1 LTGLDD
7 RLARDPTESR
17 SNSYVSPSSAAT
29 DASVAEVDSSQ
40 GLQGEERIELNIAAA
55 QAELGSSM
63 QSGAVVSPP
72 PPVNLVTQPQ
82 GTAAA
87 SSRSRNT
94 SPQRSMQRRQSMP
107 EMRIDPPL
115 YQIDDDFN
123 IQYREGQ
130 LPTAREDEGREAL
143 PSYTCDVHIEGYV
156 PRKMEFTKPGLQ
168 AKDRRWKRQYVILH
182 GTSVKV
188 YKSDPRVKAV
198 AGEEPPPTPGAHTS
212 KHRPSF
218 SSTTSKASSVTKQN
232 NHPHHRMAQAQR
244 ARAPTE
250 SSISSASSMESEKA
264 LMWNQAVQDAIAK
277 KKYDP
282 DMPVH
287 VHLQEE
293 DEHGLASLQHA
304 PSALLAKASENRC
317 IRHYTLQGE
326 IFAGLYCSARRANE
340 ICPTKGAESGLAADY
355 LKRRHV
361 VRVRA
366 EGEQF
371 LVQCKDDRAVIDWI
385 EAVRFAPTM

>member
-1 LTGLDD
+1 MTGLNDHTATD
-7 RLARDPTESR
+7 SNESR
-17 SNSYVSPSSAAT
+17 SSSYVSPSSAAA
-29 DASVAEVDSSQ
+29 DASATEVDDSQ
-40 GLQGEERIELNIAAA
+40 VGQREEQIELDIATA

-63 QSGAVVSPP
+63 QSGVVVSPP
-72 PPVNLVTQPQ
+72 PPVNPVTQPPNQ
-82 GTAAA
+82 SAA
-87 SSRSRNT
+87 STSRSRNT

-156 PRKMEFTKPGLQ
+156 PRKMEFMKPGLQ

-188 YKSDPRVKAV
+188 YKSDPRLKAV
-198 AGEEPPPTPGAHTS
+198 PGEEPPPTPGIQTS
-212 KHRPSF
+212 KHRSSF
-218 SSTTSKASSVTKQN
+218 SSTISKASSATKQS

-244 ARAPTE
+244 SRAPTE
-250 SSISSASSMESEKA
+250 SSISSTSSMESEKA

-304 PSALLAKASENRC
+304 PSTLLAKASENRC

-326 IFAGLYCSARRANE
+326 IVTLFFILFAN
-340 ICPTKGAESGLAADY
+340 
-355 LKRRHV
+355 
-361 VRVRA
+361 
-366 EGEQF
+366 
-371 LVQCKDDRAVIDWI
+371 
-385 EAVRFAPTM
+385 

>member
-1 LTGLDD
+1 MALCPFKRWQVGLTRLTDTANLPLLTDLDD
-7 RLARDPTESR
+7 PASANAPES
-17 SNSYVSPSSAAT
+17 SASALEATPSSPSSAAVNAT
-29 DASVAEVDSSQ
+29 TEEVDNTQAGQS
-40 GLQGEERIELNIAAA
+40 EEQIELETAAA
-55 QAELGSSM
+55 QAALGSST
-63 QSGAVVSPP
+63 QSAVTVSPP
-72 PPVNLVTQPQ
+72 PATSSVSAVPKSPPPPAS
-82 GTAAA
+82 GITAP
-87 SSRSRNT
+87 RSRNQ
-94 SPQRSMQRRQSMP
+94 SPSRTMQRRQSMP

-123 IQYREGQ
+123 IQYRDGQ

-156 PRKMEFTKPGLQ
+156 PRKMEFVKPGVQ

-188 YKSDPRVKAV
+188 YKSDPRLKAV
-198 AGEEPPPTPGAHTS
+198 PGEEPPPTPGVHTD

-218 SSTTSKASSVTKQN
+218 GSTTSKTSSITKHN
-232 NHPHHRMAQAQR
+232 MHPHHRMAQATR

-264 LMWNQAVQDAIAK
+264 LLWNQAVQEAIAK
-277 KKYDP
+277 RKYDP

-304 PSALLAKASENRC
+304 PSTLLAKASENRC

-326 IFAGLYCSARRANE
+326 A
-340 ICPTKGAESGLAADY
+340 
-355 LKRRHV
+355 
-361 VRVRA
+361 
-366 EGEQF
+366 QF
-371 LVQCKDDRAVIDWI
+371 W
-385 EAVRFAPTM
+385 T